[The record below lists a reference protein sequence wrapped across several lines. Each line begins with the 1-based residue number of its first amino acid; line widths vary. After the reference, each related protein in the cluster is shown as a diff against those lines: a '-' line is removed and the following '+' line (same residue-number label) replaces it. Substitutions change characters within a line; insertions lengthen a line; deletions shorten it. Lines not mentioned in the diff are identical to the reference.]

1 MKNNFISILIT
12 NYNKEKFLKKNLK
25 QICNQKF
32 KNYEI
37 LLHDDHSTDNSI
49 AIIKKYKKIRLIQNF
64 NKKKNSGPLNQIS
77 GIFKIFKMSKGNII
91 CLLDADDYFFK
102 NKLSKIDHFFNK
114 NKNINC
120 VFDMPKN
127 DLNDF
132 KLKNKK
138 DKNFIWPTIFPTSCV
153 SVRKKFFKQ
162 FIEYSEKN
170 KFDCLEI
177 DARITIFSRFF
188 FNEYNIINQS
198 LTKYNYDPKGITA
211 NIKKF
216 SSKWWSRRYQAHLY
230 LKILLKEK
238 NKIFKPGI
246 DFYVTSFFNLFHRR

>member
-1 MKNNFISILIT
+1 
-12 NYNKEKFLKKNLK
+12 
-25 QICNQKF
+25 
-32 KNYEI
+32 
-37 LLHDDHSTDNSI
+37 
-49 AIIKKYKKIRLIQNF
+49 
-64 NKKKNSGPLNQIS
+64 
-77 GIFKIFKMSKGNII
+77 
-91 CLLDADDYFFK
+91 
-102 NKLSKIDHFFNK
+102 
-114 NKNINC
+114 
-120 VFDMPKN
+120 
-127 DLNDF
+127 
-132 KLKNKK
+132 
-138 DKNFIWPTIFPTSCV
+138 V

-230 LKILLKEK
+230 LKILLKKK